1 MGKKICILLLGGPIP
16 EMGKRLE
23 KSIQYVNE
31 NPENKYTFVVT
42 GLSDE
47 LSFFDEELGKKGLQV
62 EKSIFSW
69 DTFSNL
75 EEVFFSDLWIDYAI
89 IATGKWHG
97 RRVHNLLKMMKVESE
112 FYDPE
117 EMKNPILDVEKIQ
130 ILDSEEVE
138 HIFRMKVLNLLY
150 SRFWSAKLMSKL
162 AKKLRIKN

>member
-1 MGKKICILLLGGPIP
+1 MEGKRIMGKKICILLLGGPIP

-89 IATGKWHG
+89 I
-97 RRVHNLLKMMKVESE
+97 LLESG
-112 FYDPE
+112 
-117 EMKNPILDVEKIQ
+117 MADVSI
-130 ILDSEEVE
+130 
-138 HIFRMKVLNLLY
+138 IF
-150 SRFWSAKLMSKL
+150 
-162 AKKLRIKN
+162 

>member
-1 MGKKICILLLGGPIP
+1 
-16 EMGKRLE
+16 
-23 KSIQYVNE
+23 
-31 NPENKYTFVVT
+31 
-42 GLSDE
+42 
-47 LSFFDEELGKKGLQV
+47 
-62 EKSIFSW
+62 
-69 DTFSNL
+69 
-75 EEVFFSDLWIDYAI
+75 
-89 IATGKWHG
+89 
-97 RRVHNLLKMMKVESE
+97 MMKVESE